1 MHFDWDNF
9 FYGMT
14 FLGIVAHAVNT
25 FPTPKN
31 QYGQWILGIVKFGV
45 GQRAAAA
52 NAIRGND
59 TVSIPVAQGTG
70 AIAQALQSKQG
81 KVEVAASPENITI
94 KEDKTTVIP
103 TGHGTGTGE

>member
-9 FYGMT
+9 LMGMT

-25 FPTPKN
+25 FPTPGN
-31 QYGQWILGIVKFGV
+31 AYGQWILGIVKFAV
-45 GQRAAAA
+45 GQRVSAM

-70 AIAQALQSKQG
+70 AGIQAVQSKTSNMEVG
-81 KVEVAASPENITI
+81 KGEITI
-94 KEDKTTVIP
+94 DEKKKTVIP
-103 TGHGTGTGE
+103 TGQTGTGTGE